1 MAITYDNASSLAGI
15 GVSSLTFSHINAG
28 DYMFGGAGNYQPGTQ
43 VVNSITYNGVSLTEI
58 HESAGTDMNAAIYE
72 KVAPYVGTANVVA
85 TWSAS
90 ADEVC
95 AGVVTLAGV
104 NQSTPRRGT
113 YALANG
119 TSTTA
124 SVNISS
130 AVNDWVIDF
139 VACSD
144 PNGITG
150 GAGQIEEWSRENV
163 DGYSSYGSSTEAGA
177 ATTTMSWTLVAST
190 EWRIYAVSLQ
200 PAGGTTHEVSISE
213 AATASEVVNSAG
225 NIFSSSRTEAAT
237 AAESLSSLLT
247 TLASITETANS
258 TESSDRLFTTL
269 AAITE
274 AANSVESSDRLLT
287 MLASISESVTATDVS
302 DRLLITLAAITEAA
316 TASDESDFLGQIHE
330 AAITE
335 TATASDLQSVLLIL
349 VASILEA
356 VTSEDSHDALRTT
369 IASIIETNTADDIS
383 NAAKIVISEITEA
396 ATAEEI
402 LSSVLIIVADIIESG
417 IPLDSFDSIK
427 IAVAS
432 IIEAGSASD
441 LIDAAYTSERT
452 GAAINIELLRRKKR
466 LEFILAEDEELLMA
480 VAAAMEVIKN
490 KWVH

>member
-15 GVSSLTFSHINAG
+15 AVSSLTFSHINAG

-247 TLASITETANS
+247 TLASIAETANS

-316 TASDESDFLGQIHE
+316 NAIESSDRLI
-330 AAITE
+330 IT
-335 TATASDLQSVLLIL
+335 L
-349 VASILEA
+349 
-356 VTSEDSHDALRTT
+356 
-369 IASIIETNTADDIS
+369 ASIIEAGTATESSDRLLAIL
-383 NAAKIVISEITEA
+383 AAITEA
-396 ATAEEI
+396 ATATETTDQ
-402 LSSVLIIVADIIESG
+402 LLITLAAITEAANAIEN
-417 IPLDSFDSIK
+417 IDSLRTTL
-427 IAVAS
+427 AE
-432 IIEAGSASD
+432 IIEAANATETQS
-441 LIDAAYTSERT
+441 IT
-452 GAAINIELLRRKKR
+452 IEIIVQALKR
-466 LEFILAEDEELLMA
+466 LLIKDTHNRIFTLDAKPRKTILDTYPRKFT
-480 VAAAMEVIKN
+480 I
-490 KWVH
+490 H

>member
-95 AGVVTLAGV
+95 AGVVTFAGV

-124 SVNISS
+124 TVNISS

-150 GAGQIEEWSRENV
+150 GAGQIEEWSREDV
-163 DGYSSYGSSTEAGA
+163 DGYSSYGSSTEAGS

-274 AANSVESSDRLLT
+274 AA
-287 MLASISESVTATDVS
+287 
-302 DRLLITLAAITEAA
+302 
-316 TASDESDFLGQIHE
+316 TASDESDFLEQIHE

-452 GAAINIELLRRKKR
+452 GAAMNIELLRRKKR
-466 LEFILAEDEELLMA
+466 LEFILAEDEELLMVA
-480 VAAAMEVIKN
+480 AAAMEVIKN
-490 KWVH
+490 RWVH